1 MGQWRGGGGLWR
13 PRHLAFL
20 QKERGPD
27 WKTYPPRYVHLWDGA
42 KAEDL
47 TPALSIYGEGANAI
61 WQLFEADGEDLEA
74 EGAAI
79 DADAGLG
86 GGLGACGVAQV
97 DDAATGLEGDLDA

>member
-1 MGQWRGGGGLWR
+1 MARWRGFVETTPPCFSAEGKGAGL
-13 PRHLAFL
+13 
-20 QKERGPD
+20 
-27 WKTYPPRYVHLWDGA
+27 
-42 KAEDL
+42 EDL
-47 TPALSIYGEGANAI
+47 PPAMSIYGMGPMPRTSPPALSIHGEGANAI

-74 EGAAI
+74 EGASI

>member
-1 MGQWRGGGGLWR
+1 METTPHFFSAKG
-13 PRHLAFL
+13 
-20 QKERGPD
+20 KGPD
-27 WKTYPPRYVHLWDGA
+27 WKTLHPFTFSVGRGPMPR
-42 KAEDL
+42 
-47 TPALSIYGEGANAI
+47 TSPPALSTHGEGANVI

>member
-1 MGQWRGGGGLWR
+1 METTPPSFSAEGKGAGLEDLAPVYFFRG
-13 PRHLAFL
+13 
-20 QKERGPD
+20 E
-27 WKTYPPRYVHLWDGA
+27 GA
-42 KAEDL
+42 NAEDL
-47 TPALSIYGEGANAI
+47 TPALSIHGEGANAI